1 MKIIFNPFQEA
12 KDTQL
17 ITSITVEIDIVTL
30 TMPVHLKDQLVKFKE
45 KTTLDY
51 AHLHFF
57 S

>member
-57 S
+57 A